1 MGLFYN
7 VCLAVF
13 VANGSFLFGYDSGV
27 MTIVIQSQHFQDF
40 FNADDASNTIG
51 AINATFSGGAV
62 FGSLM
67 GGFTMDSVGR
77 RKTILIGAIINL
89 IGAVLQTSAQ
99 NLGMILAG
107 RIMAGWAVGLLSMSV
122 PVYQSE
128 CAHPKTRGFIVGI
141 AQQMIG
147 IGFIVSTWV
156 GYGASKV
163 PDTNSFSWR
172 FPLAFQCVPC
182 LFIICGIM
190 FFPESPRYLVETDRT
205 DEALRVLHKLH
216 YDGSNEDWIN
226 QEFNEIKLTIEAEK
240 AITAPGWLVMFK
252 VGPWRTRLLHA
263 TSIQLFGQMT
273 GINVIGYYSTI
284 MYHNLGIEGDRALLV
299 TSIYNVVGPIFNLIF
314 IIFLVDRVG
323 RRKPLLFGTIGIS
336 IALICEAA
344 VGSQVEGATGSRKN
358 GLSAAGVFFLFLVSC
373 IFSVSF
379 GPISWIYAS
388 EIMPLSIRGRGSAFA
403 TGIGNWLVGT
413 VWSQVSPVGLGRTK
427 WKFYFI
433 FVAWNLLITFPV
445 IFFFYKETK
454 QKSLEEIDLLFGERA
469 LGILPDDLDDKQ
481 KEVELERIENA
492 KKVLAKDRVTAV
504 H

>member
-1 MGLFYN
+1 MGLLFN

-13 VANGSFLFGYDSGV
+13 AANGSFLFGYDSGV
-27 MTIVIQSQHFQDF
+27 MTIVIQSPHFLNF
-40 FNADDASNTIG
+40 FNTNAESNIIG

-67 GGFTMDSVGR
+67 GGFTMDSLGR
-77 RKTILIGAIINL
+77 RKTIMIGAIINL
-89 IGAVLQTSAQ
+89 IGAILQSAAQ
-99 NLGMILAG
+99 HLGMILVG
-107 RIMAGWAVGLLSMSV
+107 RIMAGWAVGVLSMSV
-122 PVYQSE
+122 PIYQSE
-128 CAHPKTRGFIVGI
+128 CAHPKTRGLIVGI

-156 GYGASKV
+156 GYGSSKV
-163 PDTNSFSWR
+163 PETNSFSWR

-182 LFIICGIM
+182 LMIICGIM
-190 FFPESPRYLVETDRT
+190 FFPESPRYLVETDRS

-216 YDGSNEDWIN
+216 YNGTNEDWIN
-226 QEFNEIKLTIEAEK
+226 QEFNEIKLTIDAEK
-240 AITAPGWLVMFK
+240 AITAPGWAIMFK
-252 VGPWRTRLLHA
+252 VKTWRTRLLHA

-314 IIFLVDRVG
+314 IVFLLDRVG

-344 VGSQVEGATGSRKN
+344 VGSQIEGATGSRKN
-358 GLSAAGVFFLFLVSC
+358 SLSAAGVFFLFLVSC

-379 GPISWIYAS
+379 GPISWVYAS

-413 VWSQVSPVGLGRTK
+413 VWSQVSPIGLGNIK

-433 FVAWNLLITFPV
+433 FVAWNLLITLPV
-445 IFFFYKETK
+445 IFFLYKETK

-469 LGILPDDLDDKQ
+469 LGTLPDDLDDKQ
-481 KEVELERIENA
+481 KEIELERIQDA
-492 KKVLAKDRVTAV
+492 RKILAKDQVTVV

>member
-27 MTIVIQSQHFQDF
+27 MTIVIQSKHFLHF
-40 FNADDASNTIG
+40 FNTTPDSNIIG

-67 GGFTMDSVGR
+67 GGFTMDSLGR
-77 RKTILIGAIINL
+77 RKTIMIGAIINL
-89 IGAVLQTSAQ
+89 IGAVLQCAAQ
-99 NLGMILAG
+99 NLAMVLVG
-107 RIMAGWAVGLLSMSV
+107 RIMAGWAVGILSMSV

-128 CAHPKTRGFIVGI
+128 CAHPKIRGMIVGI

-156 GYGASKV
+156 GYGSSKV
-163 PDTNSFSWR
+163 PDTSSFSWR

-182 LFIICGIM
+182 LMIICGIM
-190 FFPESPRYLVETDRT
+190 FFPESPRYLCETDRN
-205 DEALRVLHKLH
+205 DEAMQVLRKLH
-216 YDGSNEDWIN
+216 YDGTNEEWIER
-226 QEFNEIKLTIEAEK
+226 EFNEMRLTIEAEK
-240 AITAPGWLVMFK
+240 AITAPGWAIMFK
-252 VGPWRTRLLHA
+252 VKPWRTRLLHA
-263 TSIQLFGQMT
+263 TSVQLFGQMT

-299 TSIYNVVGPIFNLIF
+299 TGIYNLVGPICNLIF
-314 IIFLVDRVG
+314 ITLILDRVG
-323 RRKPLLFGTIGIS
+323 RRKPLLIGTVGIS

-344 VGSQVEGATGSRKN
+344 VGSQVNSATGSRKN
-358 GLSAAGVFFLFLVSC
+358 ALSAAGVFFLFLVSC
-373 IFSVSF
+373 IFSMSF
-379 GPISWIYAS
+379 GPISWVYAS

-413 VWSQVSPVGLGRTK
+413 VWSQVSPIGLGRTQ
-427 WKFYFI
+427 WKFYLI
-433 FVAWNLLITFPV
+433 FVAWNLVVTLPV

-454 QKSLEEIDLLFGERA
+454 QKSLEDIDLLFGERA
-469 LGILPDDLDDKQ
+469 LGTLPDHLDDKE
-481 KEVELERIENA
+481 KEIELERIENA
-492 KKVLAKDRVTAV
+492 KKVLAKDQVVAV